1 MHLNSLTPMR
11 ISGTPLSFLNLGS
24 RRPTPI
30 EAVVIGGDL
39 DSPLPILRVG
49 LVSMNMLSSLSVVA
63 RKPPGEEGTRLGG
76 LKTSLHPNL
85 LDPPQPAEAPGAF
98 EERGRQALARL
109 MASAAMNGAEG
120 ATAPALPT
128 IRGSCG
134 FRYRWIMVRQHLKH
148 VRQLQAAALYARLGP
163 MGTGEQTGS
172 RIA

>member
-1 MHLNSLTPMR
+1 
-11 ISGTPLSFLNLGS
+11 
-24 RRPTPI
+24 
-30 EAVVIGGDL
+30 
-39 DSPLPILRVG
+39 
-49 LVSMNMLSSLSVVA
+49 MNMLSSLSVVA

-109 MASAAMNGAEG
+109 MVNGAEG

-128 IRGSCG
+128 IRDSCG

-148 VRQLQAAALYARLGP
+148 VRQLQAAALYARLGL